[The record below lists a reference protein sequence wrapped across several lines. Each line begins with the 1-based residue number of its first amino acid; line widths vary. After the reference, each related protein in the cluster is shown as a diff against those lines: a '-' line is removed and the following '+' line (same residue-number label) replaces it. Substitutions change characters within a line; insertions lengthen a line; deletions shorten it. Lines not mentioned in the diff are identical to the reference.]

1 MTLSELRERLAGLDE
16 EKEQITATLAEIEDA
31 ATCRLEAARDSL
43 ARPSWYNPV
52 HAEWVEDPDATH
64 PEEWLTL
71 AARPEE
77 VRRAYN
83 RFGARFTVDVEGE
96 LTLSLSLDL
105 EEVEKSLQEK
115 SIFWAAATP

>member
-16 EKEQITATLAEIEDA
+16 EKEQITATLAEIEEA
-31 ATCRLEAARDSL
+31 TTTCRLEAARDSL
-43 ARPSWYNPV
+43 ASASWYNPV
-52 HAEWVEDPDATH
+52 HAEWVEDPDTTH
-64 PEEWLTL
+64 PGEWLPL

-83 RFGARFTVDVEGE
+83 RFGARFTVDVEVE

-105 EEVEKSLQEK
+105 EEVEKSLQK